1 MTKSY
6 YELRKFKTFEERYKY
21 LKLKGSVGK
30 ETFGF
35 DRFINQMLYRSRRW
49 TDTRNSIIIRDN
61 ACDLGVSGY
70 EIYDKIIIHHIN
82 PISKED
88 IEDELDI
95 IFDPDNLITTSHR
108 THMAIHYGDENLLYK
123 KPVVR
128 YPGDTIPWL

>member
-1 MTKSY
+1 MIKTY
-6 YELRKFKTFEERYKY
+6 YELKKLKTFEERYNY

-35 DRFINQMLYRSRRW
+35 DRFINQMLYKSRQW
-49 TDTRNSIIIRDN
+49 IDTRNSIIIRDN
-61 ACDLGVSGY
+61 ACDLGIIGY
-70 EIYDKIIIHHIN
+70 DIYDKIIIHHIN

-95 IFDPDNLITTSHR
+95 IFDHDNLITTSHR

-123 KPVVR
+123 KPIVR
-128 YPGDTIPWL
+128 RPGDTIPWL